1 MIMKRK
7 QETYASTPVNS
18 NYWHPLK
25 LLAFSFQKPPV
36 LMIAIPKEKNKS
48 FLLSGCESHLS
59 QRSFSLGIVAIAP
72 PNRTPGHV
80 VLLPS
85 DWKTKK
91 GGQHYPGQPYH
102 STGLDVPTAK

>member
-7 QETYASTPVNS
+7 QETYSSTPVNS

-48 FLLSGCESHLS
+48 FLRSGCESHLS

-85 DWKTKK
+85 
-91 GGQHYPGQPYH
+91 G
-102 STGLDVPTAK
+102 STLMPIVHP